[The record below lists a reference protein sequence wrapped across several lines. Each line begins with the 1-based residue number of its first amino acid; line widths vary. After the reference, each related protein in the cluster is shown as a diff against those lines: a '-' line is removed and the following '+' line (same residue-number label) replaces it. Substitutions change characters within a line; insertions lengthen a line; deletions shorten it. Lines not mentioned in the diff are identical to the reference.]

1 MSRIRMSVFLLLVAS
16 SIAVTVGCNPEVET
30 KVIAVKPNPTGEA
43 RAMLESYA
51 NGQPVSSEAAGYDDL
66 VARLK
71 AADPAK
77 GEALAKFVDETRKA
91 PAGVAER
98 AKKLLESF

>member
-1 MSRIRMSVFLLLVAS
+1 MNRIFASVFVALAASCLVA
-16 SIAVTVGCNPEVET
+16 TTGCNPEVET
-30 KVIAVKPNPTGEA
+30 KVIAVKPNPAAEV

-51 NGQPVSSEAAGYDDL
+51 KGQPVTSEAAGYDDL
-66 VARLK
+66 VTRLK

-77 GEALAKFVDETRKA
+77 GEAFAKFVDETRRS
-91 PAGVAER
+91 PGGVSDR